1 MSPFELLS
9 IYIYDMTKE
18 YIFKAYTAENIVLSN
33 FNLKFYDYT
42 IEDPF
47 FMDLSEV
54 TIKAKDIRPENQFAK
69 FNVHGRMNNTGIIDG
84 AISVSR
90 QGVENMTVDIG
101 VKGLILNKF
110 SPYGRYYTGHRFV
123 EGVSSFNNKS
133 VIKDSYLT
141 SMNKMFIENIE
152 VSKKEKTK
160 SGNSLP
166 MRLTVS
172 LMKGSDGNINLDI
185 PIEGPIN
192 DLKYKFGKVVWQVVK
207 NIFTKIATSPFKALS
222 NVLKVNEDDLKNIYF
237 DNGQVKLSKKK
248 KRL

>member
-1 MSPFELLS
+1 
-9 IYIYDMTKE
+9 
-18 YIFKAYTAENIVLSN
+18 
-33 FNLKFYDYT
+33 
-42 IEDPF
+42 
-47 FMDLSEV
+47 
-54 TIKAKDIRPENQFAK
+54 
-69 FNVHGRMNNTGIIDG
+69 
-84 AISVSR
+84 
-90 QGVENMTVDIG
+90 
-101 VKGLILNKF
+101 
-110 SPYGRYYTGHRFV
+110 
-123 EGVSSFNNKS
+123 
-133 VIKDSYLT
+133 
-141 SMNKMFIENIE
+141 MNKMFIENIQ